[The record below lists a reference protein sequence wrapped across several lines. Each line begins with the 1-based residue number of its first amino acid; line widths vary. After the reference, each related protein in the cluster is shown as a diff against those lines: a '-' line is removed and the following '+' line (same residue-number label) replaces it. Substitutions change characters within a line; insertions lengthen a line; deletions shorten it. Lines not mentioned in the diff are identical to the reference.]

1 MKKHNPHD
9 QFFIQTFTD
18 ENNMRVFLK
27 NTLPPELI
35 ELIDLNVIEYET
47 DTHIDP
53 ALHKNVTDLVV
64 KTQVNSQTPVDIYFL
79 FEHKSVYDDKIL
91 FQILRYMTTMWE
103 KDLNEKKKPRIIIP
117 FIFYHGKKKWKLKK
131 LSEMLTDN
139 QSIQKWLIDIPY
151 LLFDTGKNVADFSE
165 AMRLKVSIEMLKRAF
180 VKNIDEIKEILEMID
195 RSGILEDE
203 LEAESFMFYFFKIS
217 DLETEEFM
225 SIISNDLSINRKS
238 EVKMVSLY
246 DRLITKGKQ
255 EGKQEGAFA
264 KAVETCK
271 KALLAGA
278 PVEFIVQIT
287 DLPLE
292 KVLEIQKS
300 LKIN

>member
-27 NTLPPELI
+27 HTLPPELI

-64 KTQVNSQTPVDIYFL
+64 KTRIDSQTPVDIYFL

-91 FQILRYMTTMWE
+91 FQILRYMVTIWE
-103 KDLNEKKKPRIIIP
+103 KDIKEGKGPRIIIP
-117 FIFYHGKKKWKLKK
+117 FIFYHGKKKWEMKK

-139 QSIQKWLIDIPY
+139 PSIQKWLIDIPY

-165 AMRLKVSIEMLKRAF
+165 AVRLKVSIEMFRKAFMKNRETFRELLKL
-180 VKNIDEIKEILEMID
+180 IYE
-195 RSGILEDE
+195 SGILELDSHPVE
-203 LEAESFMFYFFKIS
+203 YIYLLEIN
-217 DLETEEFM
+217 DLATEEIM
-225 SIISNDLSINRKS
+225 DIIRTDLRIDERSGGKMTSIA
-238 EVKMVSLY
+238 E
-246 DRLITKGKQ
+246 RLRMEGRQ

-271 KALLAGA
+271 IALMNGISSEMVAK
-278 PVEFIVQIT
+278 IT
-287 DLPLE
+287 GLPLE
-292 KVLEIQKS
+292 KVFEIQKS

>member
-35 ELIDLNVIEYET
+35 ELIDLSVIEYE
-47 DTHIDP
+47 HIDP

-64 KTQVNSQTPVDIYFL
+64 KTQVNSQIPVDIYFL

-91 FQILRYMTTMWE
+91 FQILRYMVTIWE
-103 KDLNEKKKPRIIIP
+103 KDLKEGKSPRIIIP
-117 FIFYHGKKKWKLKK
+117 FIFYHGKKKWELKK

-139 QSIQKWLIDIPY
+139 PSIQKWLIDIPY
-151 LLFDTGKNVADFSE
+151 LLFDTGKNIADFSE
-165 AMRLKVSIEMLKRAF
+165 AVRLKVSIEMFRKAFMKNRETFRELLKL
-180 VKNIDEIKEILEMID
+180 IYE
-195 RSGILEDE
+195 SGILESDDHPVE
-203 LEAESFMFYFFKIS
+203 YIYLLEIN
-217 DLETEEFM
+217 DLATEEIIDIIRTDLRIDGRSGGKM
-225 SIISNDLSINRKS
+225 TSIA
-238 EVKMVSLY
+238 E
-246 DRLITKGKQ
+246 RLRMEGRQ

-271 KALLAGA
+271 IALSKG
-278 PVEFIVQIT
+278 F
-287 DLPLE
+287 DLQTVIQLTGLPME

-300 LKIN
+300 ITK